1 MNEIDKVKLK
11 QGLLYLFILTVFG
24 GGLLRIAE
32 STDNNALG
40 MTLGIGVLLGVFLLM
55 SSFKKRCNPEE
66 GNVSKVLKSKETP
79 LWVKTILLGI
89 LGLGIGYFIYFILV
103 HVLPVF

>member
-11 QGLLYLFILTVFG
+11 QGLLYLFILIVFG

-32 STDNNALG
+32 STD
-40 MTLGIGVLLGVFLLM
+40 TLGIGVLLGVFLLM

-66 GNVSKVLKSKETP
+66 GYVSKVLKSKDTP
-79 LWVKTILLGI
+79 IWVKIILLGI
-89 LGLGIGYFIYFILV
+89 FGLGIGYFIYFILV